1 MEKNYKVV
9 VINKPWLG
17 LWGAAEIEIEAK
29 LNSKETEGYEVV
41 QATATE
47 EALIYLLK
55 KS

>member
-9 VINKPWLG
+9 VINKPWSG
-17 LWGAAEIEIEAK
+17 QWDAAEIEAK

-47 EALIYLLK
+47 KALIYLLK
-55 KS
+55 KVK